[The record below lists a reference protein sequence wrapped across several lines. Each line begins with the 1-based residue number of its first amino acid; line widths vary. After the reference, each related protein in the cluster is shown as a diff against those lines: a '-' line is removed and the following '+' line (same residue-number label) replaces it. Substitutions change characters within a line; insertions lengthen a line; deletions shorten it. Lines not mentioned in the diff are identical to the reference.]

1 MLAGRTRAARLVRP
15 CCRPRRWL
23 ATTRTLLLDLLD
35 LPPGAPREHVR
46 RCYLRA
52 LMQTH
57 PDHSTSPDAAE
68 EMMVLREAWEH
79 YLHTERG
86 EGDKDGFTAFGVGC
100 SFSDSA
106 DEQRER
112 AEVTEMASRG
122 KMNQRKLAD
131 SVRTAVSGRDC
142 GE

>member
-1 MLAGRTRAARLVRP
+1 
-15 CCRPRRWL
+15 
-23 ATTRTLLLDLLD
+23 
-35 LPPGAPREHVR
+35 
-46 RCYLRA
+46 
-52 LMQTH
+52 
-57 PDHSTSPDAAE
+57 
-68 EMMVLREAWEH
+68 MVLREAWEH